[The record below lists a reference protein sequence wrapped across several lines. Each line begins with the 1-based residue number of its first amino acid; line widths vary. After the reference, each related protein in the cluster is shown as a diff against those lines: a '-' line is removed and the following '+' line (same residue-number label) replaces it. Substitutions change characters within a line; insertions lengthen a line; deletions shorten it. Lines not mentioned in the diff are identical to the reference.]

1 MSGTTM
7 SVASFLLDRDRYI
20 CRVPA
25 GAQLWCV
32 WDTHRWAALPGYE
45 SGSEPQVQAWARRLS
60 DAYRRALAL
69 PGPEVA

>member
-1 MSGTTM
+1 MSGAPM
-7 SVASFLLDRDRYI
+7 NVASFLLDRDRYI

-25 GAQLWCV
+25 GAALWQV
-32 WDTHRWAALPGYE
+32 WDTHRWAALEGYQSE
-45 SGSEPQVQAWARRLS
+45 SEAQVQSWAHRMS